1 MEVRYAANPTD
12 AKHYTTERLRKDFLI
27 EKIFVPDEF
36 TSVYSLYDRII
47 ILGAMPVA
55 KTLTLPAFDD
65 LTRASYFLERR
76 ELGIFNIGG
85 KGTVTVDGTVYELDY
100 KDCLYVGQSSQV
112 VTFASQDKNKPA
124 EFYMNSCPAHKSY
137 PTVKMT
143 KSEATNVNLGDQT
156 TANKRSIFQ
165 YIHEKGIQSCQLVM
179 GFTEL
184 HSGNIWN
191 TFPPHTHMRRMEVY
205 FYFELPE
212 NQIVMHFMGE
222 PTETRHIVMRNKQAV
237 ISPEWSIHSGAG
249 TSNYTFIWG
258 MCGENKTYTDMDP
271 AGTDILM

>member
-12 AKHYTTERLRKDFLI
+12 AKHYTTERLRQDFLI
-27 EKIFVPDEF
+27 PKVFVPGEI

-47 ILGAMPVA
+47 TLGAMPTEKA
-55 KTLTLPAFDD
+55 LILPAFEQ
-65 LTRASYFLERR
+65 LTRADYFLERR
-76 ELGIFNIGG
+76 ELGIINVGG
-85 KGTVTVDGTVYELDY
+85 KGTVKVDGTTYELDY
-100 KDCLYVGQSSQV
+100 KDCLYVGKGSKEIVLESS
-112 VTFASQDKNKPA
+112 DKSKPA
-124 EFYMNSCPAHKSY
+124 EFYMNSCPAHATY
-137 PTVKMT
+137 PTVKAT
-143 KSEATNVNLGDQT
+143 KAQATNVNLGDQK

-165 YIHEKGIQSCQLVM
+165 FIHENGIQSCQLVM

-184 HSGNIWN
+184 HEGNIWN

-212 NQIVMHFMGE
+212 DQIVMHFMGE
-222 PTETRHIVMRNKQAV
+222 PTETRHIVIRNKQAV

-258 MCGENKTYTDMDP
+258 MCGENKAYTDMDP

>member
-1 MEVRYAANPTD
+1 MEVRYAANPID

-27 EKIFVPDEF
+27 ENIFVPDEF

-47 ILGAMPVA
+47 VIGAMPVN
-55 KTLTLPAFDD
+55 KTLTLPAFES
-65 LTRASYFLERR
+65 LTRAEYFLERR

-85 KGTVTVDGTVYELDY
+85 QGVVTVDGTSYELAY
-100 KDCLYVGQSSQV
+100 KDCLYIGQGNKV
-112 VTFASQDKNKPA
+112 ITFASKDKNRPA

-143 KSEATNVNLGDQT
+143 KAEATNINLGDQA

-165 YIHEKGIQSCQLVM
+165 YIHENGIQSCQLVM

-184 HSGNIWN
+184 HPGNVWN

-205 FYFELPE
+205 FYFEIPE

-222 PTETRHIVMRNKQAV
+222 PTETRNIVVRNKQAV
-237 ISPEWSIHSGAG
+237 ISPEWSIHCGAG

-271 AGTDILM
+271 AGTNILM